1 MSSFLIFPVKWESD
15 TTCYAIPWYFL
26 KCLLAICVWSSVKW
40 FFISSVPFFLSFRL
54 LLSYRFIAVL
64 CTFSILI
71 LCWWYVLWLQ
81 VFFFQFVT
89 YLFLRSVCQISFCHF
104 LPSFHLPS
112 FNTINCPQNKPT
124 WHSLVPYFLMYLH
137 FGSHDFKE
145 PSVKHLLVF
154 HWWTTTFKYLGEFS

>member
-1 MSSFLIFPVKWESD
+1 MGIRHNLLCNSLIFPQMF
-15 TTCYAIPWYFL
+15 IGHM
-26 KCLLAICVWSSVKW
+26 CLVFCEVVLYIFC
-40 FFISSVPFFLSFRL
+40 PFFPVIPFALFLQIYSSSLYILDTNPL
-54 LLSYRFIAVL
+54 LVICIVITS
-64 CTFSILI
+64 
-71 LCWWYVLWLQ
+71 
-81 VFFFQFVT
+81 FFFQFVT
-89 YLFLRSVCQISFCHF
+89 YLFLHSVCQISFCHF

-154 HWWTTTFKYLGEFS
+154 HWWTNIFKYLGEF